1 MWLHADSKIMTD
13 YSVDKETLLRLGF
26 RNVSQCSLSQAGS
39 QRPENTNQQI
49 MEYLKKVVP
58 KMFQNTLSNLSTPV
72 IQQFLDELTFREL
85 FGTMPLA
92 AFDGML
98 KRITGQTAAT
108 AGMEDTMKRWLAE
121 VAANPFADWR
131 YSRAE
136 QARVSRESL
145 GRTAKSPGIKRA
157 ASQPIEENVDDLV
170 TKKMKTA
177 KEPLQ
182 ISNPDEKLMMA
193 EQKSLEI
200 SSIPKEAAFAAQSL
214 QDLVY
219 YTVTQSDE

>member
-1 MWLHADSKIMTD
+1 MWLHADSKIVTD

-26 RNVSQCSLSQAGS
+26 RNVCQCSLSQAGS

-98 KRITGQTAAT
+98 KRIAGQTAAT

-121 VAANPFADWR
+121 VAANPFSDWR
-131 YSRAE
+131 YSDLDTSG
-136 QARVSRESL
+136 VSSSSRPGS
-145 GRTAKSPGIKRA
+145 RPSSRNSDRISPTPASKRA
-157 ASQPIEENVDDLV
+157 GSVETEESFLKKLKIAKTLV
-170 TKKMKTA
+170 NLESYYYA
-177 KEPLQ
+177 NLQ
-182 ISNPDEKLMMA
+182 GEVSVLSNEFKADMVRYFVFFVKW
-193 EQKSLEI
+193 K
-200 SSIPKEAAFAAQSL
+200 F
-214 QDLVY
+214 
-219 YTVTQSDE
+219 